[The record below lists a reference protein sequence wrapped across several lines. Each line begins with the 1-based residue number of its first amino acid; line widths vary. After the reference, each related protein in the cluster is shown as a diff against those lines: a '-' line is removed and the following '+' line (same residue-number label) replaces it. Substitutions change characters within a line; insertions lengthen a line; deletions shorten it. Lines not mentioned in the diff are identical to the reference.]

1 MPDVIPDPGE
11 FARLKYRKGNVHA
24 DIPYLENE
32 NHRIECTNPVLIA
45 CWAAAAWSAK
55 ARALPPESKNQAEW
69 QTYDDNA
76 ALCLRLAA
84 KGEIK

>member
-11 FARLKYRKGNVHA
+11 FADCILSMDKNRLIRK
-24 DIPYLENE
+24 DIVGTIVTDDSL
-32 NHRIECTNPVLIA
+32 LIA
-45 CWAAAAWSAK
+45 CWSAAAWSAK